1 MIQLL
6 LILVIQVIEIVI
18 KCDRNKIDIV
28 IQIIEIYIVI
38 QVIKN
43 VQNVIEIGYRKC
55 VTNEIY
61 IVRFF

>member
-38 QVIKN
+38 QVIK
-43 VQNVIEIGYRKC
+43 K
-55 VTNEIY
+55 
-61 IVRFF
+61 